1 MLTQSCDTL
10 PGVGPALAAKLLK
23 CGIQTLHDL
32 LFHLPL
38 RYQDRTRVTALADVR
53 PNDWCVITGKICKT
67 EVSTGRRRVLSC
79 YVDDKTGIL
88 QLRFFHFNPNQLA
101 QFRQSPLIR
110 AFGEIKLSSNV
121 YQMTHPEYQLIKI
134 DEPVTV
140 AETLTPIYP
149 TTQGLSQSR
158 LRQLIQLALK
168 HCATYIATLE
178 WMSAEQLKHHHL
190 LAINDA
196 LAQLHNPS
204 PDQPQ
209 SAFEDGTHP
218 GMRRLAFDELVS
230 KRLSFEFARR
240 ERASLHATGFAQAP
254 QAMSALLNTLPFAL
268 TGAQQRVM
276 QDIAHDLTR
285 KQPMLRLVQGDVGAG
300 KTVIAALAALQ
311 VMNHGHQ
318 VALMAPTELLSEQ
331 HANTLSA
338 WLTPLGVN
346 CMRLTGKTPTKLRRQ
361 VLQDIESN
369 ACQLIIGTH
378 ALFQESVTFNCLGLI
393 MIDEQHR
400 FGVEQRLALQDK
412 ATHSSATPHQLM
424 LTATPIPRTL
434 AMTQM
439 AHLDLSIIDELPPGR
454 TPVITTI
461 FNQTKRDQIIQRL
474 QQNIHAG
481 RQVYWVCT
489 LIDESENLDC
499 MNATASAVL
508 LQSQLPQARVGLL
521 HGRMKSAEKEAIML
535 AFKSGELDLLVATTV
550 IEVGVDVPNA
560 SLMIIE
566 NAERL
571 GLSQLHQLRGRVGR
585 GNQQSHCV
593 LLYQPPLS
601 SHAMERLKLLRETTD
616 GFLIAEKDLQWR
628 GSGQLLGKLQT
639 GYRPFKLAQ
648 MPRDAALIQPAATL
662 ARQLLEQN
670 PTLAQEL
677 TKRWLGHYEAFL
689 HV

>member
-1 MLTQSCDTL
+1 
-10 PGVGPALAAKLLK
+10 
-23 CGIQTLHDL
+23 
-32 LFHLPL
+32 
-38 RYQDRTRVTALADVR
+38 
-53 PNDWCVITGKICKT
+53 
-67 EVSTGRRRVLSC
+67 
-79 YVDDKTGIL
+79 
-88 QLRFFHFNPNQLA
+88 
-101 QFRQSPLIR
+101 
-110 AFGEIKLSSNV
+110 
-121 YQMTHPEYQLIKI
+121 
-134 DEPVTV
+134 
-140 AETLTPIYP
+140 
-149 TTQGLSQSR
+149 
-158 LRQLIQLALK
+158 
-168 HCATYIATLE
+168 
-178 WMSAEQLKHHHL
+178 
-190 LAINDA
+190 
-196 LAQLHNPS
+196 
-204 PDQPQ
+204 
-209 SAFEDGTHP
+209 
-218 GMRRLAFDELVS
+218 
-230 KRLSFEFARR
+230 
-240 ERASLHATGFAQAP
+240 
-254 QAMSALLNTLPFAL
+254 
-268 TGAQQRVM
+268 
-276 QDIAHDLTR
+276 
-285 KQPMLRLVQGDVGAG
+285 MLRLVQGDVGAG

-311 VMNHGHQ
+311 VIHHGHQ

-361 VLQDIESN
+361 VLEDIESN

-378 ALFQESVTFNCLGLI
+378 ALFQESVTFNRLGLI

-400 FGVEQRLALQDK
+400 FGVEQRLALQHK

-489 LIDESENLDC
+489 LIDESDNLDC
-499 MNATASAVL
+499 MNATASAAL

-521 HGRMKSAEKEAIML
+521 HGRMKSTEKEAIML
-535 AFKSGELDLLVATTV
+535 AFKSAELDLLVATTV
-550 IEVGVDVPNA
+550 IEVGVDVPKA

-601 SHAMERLKLLRETTD
+601 PHAMERLKLLRETTD

-648 MPRDAALIQPAATL
+648 LPRDAALIQPAATL